1 MRFLLDTHVLLWVA
15 NSPERLSRA
24 VCDLLQDSDNEIYFS
39 ILSLWE
45 IAIKKSL
52 GRENFQV
59 DARVL
64 HRALCNEG
72 YKELGITSEH
82 VVSIDSLPLLHKD
95 PFDRLLISQATVE
108 GITLLT
114 NDSVLANYPGP
125 LQLV

>member
-59 DARVL
+59 D
-64 HRALCNEG
+64 G
-72 YKELGITSEH
+72 
-82 VVSIDSLPLLHKD
+82 
-95 PFDRLLISQATVE
+95 RL
-108 GITLLT
+108 
-114 NDSVLANYPGP
+114 
-125 LQLV
+125 